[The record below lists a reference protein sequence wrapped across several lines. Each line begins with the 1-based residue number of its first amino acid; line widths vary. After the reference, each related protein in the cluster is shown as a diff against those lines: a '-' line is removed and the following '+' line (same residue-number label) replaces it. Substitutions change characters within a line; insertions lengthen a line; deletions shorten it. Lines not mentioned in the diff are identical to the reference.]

1 MSKDIFK
8 INKSCHQA
16 ALLFLG
22 GKIMQNNINLIREK
36 ISNYGTSQLT
46 TAEILELITGKEL
59 PLLNDDAEDNM
70 LLNNFIKKNINEMMY
85 CYDLTKKQ
93 ALLMQAILELNKR
106 ISTPV
111 QDEYKILSPEDGA
124 KYLYPKLSYKS
135 TEHFAVILLNSKNRI
150 IGFEIISQ
158 GSINSSV
165 VHPREVFNSAIVNH
179 AAGILAAHNHPSGD
193 PTPSKEDKALTS
205 SLTESGKMMG
215 IPVLDHIIVGHNCYF
230 SFKEHCLI

>member
-1 MSKDIFK
+1 
-8 INKSCHQA
+8 
-16 ALLFLG
+16 
-22 GKIMQNNINLIREK
+22 MQNNINIIREK
-36 ISNYGTSQLT
+36 ISNYGTSNLT
-46 TAEILELITGKEL
+46 TAEILELITGKEI
-59 PLLNDDAEDNM
+59 PIHRDDAEDYL

-106 ISTPV
+106 ISAPV
-111 QDEYKILSPEDGA
+111 QDEYRIISPEDGA
-124 KYLYPKLSYKS
+124 NYLYPKLSYKS
-135 TEHFAVILLNSKNRI
+135 TEHFAVVLLNSKNRI

-193 PTPSKEDKALTS
+193 PTPSKEDKALTN
-205 SLTESGKMMG
+205 SLAESGKMIG

>member
-1 MSKDIFK
+1 MS
-8 INKSCHQA
+8 
-16 ALLFLG
+16 
-22 GKIMQNNINLIREK
+22 NNINMIREK
-36 ISNYGTSQLT
+36 ISNYGTSNLT
-46 TAEILELITGKEL
+46 TAEILELITGKEFSMSK
-59 PLLNDDAEDNM
+59 DDAELNM
-70 LLNNFIKKNINEMMY
+70 LLNSLIRKNINEMMY
-85 CYDLTKKQ
+85 SYGLSKKQ

-106 ISTPV
+106 TSALV
-111 QDEYKILSPEDGA
+111 QNEHRIISPEDGA
-124 KYLYPKLSYKS
+124 NYLYPKLSYKS

-193 PTPSKEDKALTS
+193 PTPSKEDKALTN
-205 SLTESGKMMG
+205 SLAESGKMIG
-215 IPVLDHIIVGHNCYF
+215 IPVLDHIIVGQNCYF